1 MKGVVLWLQGLIL
14 QLMATTRLGTSTGLD
29 VDSFVADFGLSRLA
43 AVRATG
49 QVTFS
54 RYTPTNQAVVP
65 VGAVVQT
72 ADGTQTFAIVA
83 DTAQSAYSAAVGG
96 YVLPANTA
104 SITATVQ
111 AVNPGVQGNISA
123 GVLSVLQTGVSGVDT
138 VTNASAFTNGL
149 DAETDTALKARF
161 VAFINSFSK
170 ATLGAIEYAI
180 TSYQQGMQYNILEN
194 VDYSGATDN
203 GMVTIIVDDGSGS
216 TPSGTVSAVSSV
228 VNATRAAGVRIGV
241 YAAATLAA
249 SIAMTIGVAAGY
261 NKAAVAAQ
269 VAAAVTA
276 AVNATGLGNTLDFMR
291 RGQAAFDASPG
302 VASVTGVTLNSGT
315 ADLVATAKQTIKVTG
330 SVTVNTP

>member
-291 RGQAAFDASPG
+291 LGQAAFDASPG